1 MSHSMMSLFEQLF
14 SGLLKKEKKRKKEKM
29 EREKKL
35 IFPYPKALSEL
46 LKSLILGVL
55 KESIILVCIPPNTH
69 SNMFYR
75 YTTVQFYNSYK
86 MLKDR
91 KNKKNNSIY
100 LLNRKVT
107 GS

>member
-1 MSHSMMSLFEQLF
+1 ME
-14 SGLLKKEKKRKKEKM
+14 GKKKV
-29 EREKKL
+29 

-55 KESIILVCIPPNTH
+55 KESIILVCIPPNTY
-69 SNMFYR
+69 SSIFYR
-75 YTTVQFYNSYK
+75 YTIVQFYDRHK

-100 LLNRKVT
+100 LLSSKVNR
-107 GS
+107 S